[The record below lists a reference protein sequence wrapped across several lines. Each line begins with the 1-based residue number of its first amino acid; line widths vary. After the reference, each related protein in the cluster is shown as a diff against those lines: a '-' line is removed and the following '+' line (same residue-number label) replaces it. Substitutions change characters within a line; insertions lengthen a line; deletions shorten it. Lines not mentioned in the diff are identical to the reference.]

1 MRLINTLQK
10 ASISFLLVLII
21 WGNIIRNTKDISEE
35 EEITTDRDWIY
46 TNSFKVYRSSYF
58 RGQITSNF
66 SISIE
71 ISLLMDRGEVQTLYT
86 NNLTKSS
93 RDSDELVSEN
103 IYIALPTAG
112 VLKIS
117 VRGTH
122 TGIFILGEYIIDLV
136 VKVDPQRL
144 TEILTPYAVGAVVG
158 LFMSIL
164 WRPRSLWSYMA
175 SVRDGDIIEIV
186 FTVLLSVMVF
196 SPNYKIIIQL
206 EPKEIMYRLSR
217 YRYAPLWWVF
227 LAVVVSTYF
236 TLNKRAV
243 QYFWSYPGGKTKMFY
258 WRLVEMV
265 KSVWSISIQSFVYYF
280 TIVYFHLSAKIVT
293 TDRLLQILTVLVSQ
307 GLVLVQYLIVLG
319 LLFVHISNPE
329 IRVLLVIS
337 LYLIS
342 DYVSVLPFRISNIA
356 DTSAIWWDSI
366 LLPITITASYALL
379 KRNYLNAEVQS

>member
-1 MRLINTLQK
+1 
-10 ASISFLLVLII
+10 
-21 WGNIIRNTKDISEE
+21 
-35 EEITTDRDWIY
+35 
-46 TNSFKVYRSSYF
+46 
-58 RGQITSNF
+58 
-66 SISIE
+66 
-71 ISLLMDRGEVQTLYT
+71 MDRGEVQTLYT

-93 RDSDELVSEN
+93 RDSDELVSDN

>member
-1 MRLINTLQK
+1 MKSINTLQK

-46 TNSFKVYRSSYF
+46 TNSFKVYRPSYF

-71 ISLLMDRGEVQTLYT
+71 ISLLLDGGEVQTLYS

-93 RDSDELVSEN
+93 RDSDELVSDN
-103 IYIALPTAG
+103 IYISLPTAG

-117 VRGTH
+117 VRSTH
-122 TGIFILGEYIIDLV
+122 TGEFILGEYIIDLV

-158 LFMSIL
+158 LVMSIL
-164 WRPRSLWSYMA
+164 WRPRSLWAYIA
-175 SVRDGDIIEIV
+175 SVRDGDVIEII
-186 FTVLLSVMVF
+186 FTVLLSIIVF
-196 SPNYKIIIQL
+196 SPSYKIFQL
-206 EPKEIMYRLSR
+206 EPIEIMYRLSR
-217 YRYAPLWWVF
+217 YQYAALWWVF
-227 LAVVVSTYF
+227 LTVVVSTYF
-236 TLNKRAV
+236 TLDKKAV

-258 WRLVEMV
+258 WRMVEMV
-265 KSVWSISIQSFVYYF
+265 KSAWSISIQSFVYYF
-280 TIVYFHLSAKIVT
+280 TIVYFDLSARTVT
-293 TDRLLQILTVLVSQ
+293 TDRFLQILTVFVSQ

-329 IRVLLVIS
+329 IRVILVIA

-342 DYVSVLPFRISNIA
+342 DHISVLPFRLSNIA
-356 DTSAIWWDSI
+356 DASAIWWDSI
-366 LLPITITASYALL
+366 LLPITITASYSLL
-379 KRNYLNAEVQS
+379 KRNYLQAEVQS